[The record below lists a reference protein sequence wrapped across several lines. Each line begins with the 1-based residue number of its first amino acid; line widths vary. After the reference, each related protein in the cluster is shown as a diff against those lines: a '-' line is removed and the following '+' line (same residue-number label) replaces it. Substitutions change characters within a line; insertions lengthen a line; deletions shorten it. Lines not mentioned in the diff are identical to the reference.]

1 MNYQI
6 EILPQALSE
15 IEDSFR
21 WLADHINATTAEPW
35 YEDLLNAI
43 RSLESFPNRCTLAPE
58 AKEFQQ
64 EIRQLLI
71 GKAKNYRVLFIV
83 QADRVFILHV
93 RHSRRAFLTENPEN
107 F

>member
-21 WLADHINATTAEPW
+21 WMADHINATAAEHW
-35 YEDLLNAI
+35 YEDLLDAI

-64 EIRQLLI
+64 EIRQLLV
-71 GKAKNYRVLFIV
+71 GKAKSYRVLFVV

-93 RHSRRAFLTENPEN
+93 RHSSRVLLTENPED